1 MIELSAETYA
11 KNGIETI
18 LDCQGKLW
26 LNETY
31 IEEFRYHSF
40 QVTAKKNTLQ
50 NTENK
55 DMN

>member
-40 QVTAKKNTLQ
+40 QVTAKKTPFRIQ
-50 NTENK
+50 KTK
-55 DMN
+55 T